1 MVLATVAEETGW
13 YRWVNVLIGS
23 DYIAHQFL
31 VPSVVTALFALL
43 SASIKVY
50 EYRRHYDLSVVVSIL
65 SRVALGLLY
74 LSDVTVIND
83 RVIAIRF
90 ALTML
95 FAAEVMRQGLKHV
108 GKRYGQA

>member
-1 MVLATVAEETGW
+1 M
-13 YRWVNVLIGS
+13 IGS

-65 SRVALGLLY
+65 SRLALGLLY
-74 LSDVTVIND
+74 MSDVTVIND

-108 GKRYGQA
+108 GKRYGQS

>member
-1 MVLATVAEETGW
+1 M
-13 YRWVNVLIGS
+13 LIGS

-108 GKRYGQA
+108 GKRYGKS

>member
-1 MVLATVAEETGW
+1 MFG
-13 YRWVNVLIGS
+13 GS
-23 DYIAHQFL
+23 DFIAHAFL
-31 VPSVVTALFALL
+31 VPSFVTALFAML
-43 SASIKVY
+43 SAALKII
-50 EYRRHYDLSVVVSIL
+50 EYRRHYDLSVSVSIL
-65 SRVALGLLY
+65 ARVALGVLY

-108 GKRYGQA
+108 GKRYTAQ

>member
-1 MVLATVAEETGW
+1 M
-13 YRWVNVLIGS
+13 LIGS
-23 DYIAHQFL
+23 DFIAHAFL
-31 VPSVVTALFALL
+31 VPSFVTALFAFG
-43 SASIKVY
+43 AAIIKVY
-50 EYRRHYDLSVVVSIL
+50 EYRGHYDLSVIVSIL
-65 SRVALGLLY
+65 ARGALAVLY

-108 GKRYGQA
+108 GKRYASQ

>member
-1 MVLATVAEETGW
+1 MLSGTD
-13 YRWVNVLIGS
+13 L
-23 DYIAHQFL
+23 IAHSL
-31 VPSVVTALFALL
+31 LIPSGLTALFAVLAAL
-43 SASIKVY
+43 IKIY
-50 EYRRHYDLSVVVSIL
+50 EYRGHYDLSVVVSIAARL
-65 SRVALGLLY
+65 ALGVLY

-108 GKRYGQA
+108 GKRYRQV

>member
-1 MVLATVAEETGW
+1 MFVGTDF
-13 YRWVNVLIGS
+13 IS
-23 DYIAHQFL
+23 HFFL
-31 VPSVVTALFALL
+31 VPSFVTALFALL
-43 SASIKVY
+43 SGLIKVF
-50 EYRRHYDLSVVVSIL
+50 EYRGHYDSSVYVSIAA
-65 SRVALGLLY
+65 RFALGILY

-108 GKRYGQA
+108 GKRYTA